1 MFVINIG
8 FTFNALVK
16 LSFDNDLNFSS
27 FKNDVETKLF
37 TFVFKR
43 INLLYYLNILKIKIC
58 LNIFL

>member
-8 FTFNALVK
+8 FTFNAFVK

-43 INLLYYLNILKIKIC
+43 INLLYNSK
-58 LNIFL
+58 